1 VNFWDASAVV
11 PLLTDEAASAQR
23 QRQAELGG
31 EMIVW
36 WGTSVECISAV
47 QRAVREQK
55 ISQADAVV
63 AVRHLRELEQ
73 HWMEIEPADQVRQQ
87 AARLL
92 RTHPLRAA
100 DALQLAAAII
110 GSGYDPAGLTFLTAD
125 TRLAEAAA
133 KEGFKVA

>member
-1 VNFWDASAVV
+1 MNFWDASAIV
-11 PLLTDEAASAQR
+11 PLLTHEAGSAQR
-23 QRQAELGG
+23 QRQAEQGG
-31 EMIVW
+31 DMLVW

-63 AVRHLRELEQ
+63 AVSHLRELEQ
-73 HWMEIEPADQVRQQ
+73 HWMEIEPTDQVRQQ
-87 AARLL
+87 AERLL

-100 DALQLAAAII
+100 DALQLASAII
-110 GSGYDPAGLTFLTAD
+110 GSGYDPAGLIFLTAD

>member
-1 VNFWDASAVV
+1 MNFWDASAVV

-23 QRQAELGG
+23 GRQAEQGG
-31 EMIVW
+31 DMLVW

-55 ISQADAVV
+55 ISQPDA
-63 AVRHLRELEQ
+63 AAAIGRLRVLERR
-73 HWMEIEPADQVRQQ
+73 WTEIEPNDQVRQH
-87 AARLL
+87 AERLL

-125 TRLAEAAA
+125 SRLAEAAA